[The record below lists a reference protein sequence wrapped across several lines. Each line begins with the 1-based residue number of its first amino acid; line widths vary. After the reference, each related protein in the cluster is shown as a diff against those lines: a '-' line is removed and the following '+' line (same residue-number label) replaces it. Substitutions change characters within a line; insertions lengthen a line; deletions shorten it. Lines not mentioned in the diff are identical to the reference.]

1 MSEIAFIHLSDIHF
15 HKASG
20 NKFDI
25 DADLRS
31 SILLDIKNNAK
42 RHLCNVK
49 GILVGGDIAFAG
61 QKEEYNIAKSFLKEI
76 TAILEIDEK
85 NIYCVPG
92 NHDVNQQFVKG
103 SKSIL
108 NAQAEIENAETLDK
122 ADSLLESYILDEA
135 TPNLLFKSIEQYN
148 NFVAAYGCNINSE
161 KPIWIEEFQLDN
173 NMKLKIC
180 GMNSCIISSH
190 RDHEDKNSIRKMVIG
205 QSQLPFYE
213 DNVIWMSL
221 CHHPLEFWKF
231 ADMLQPRLDKRI
243 DIQLYGHK
251 HEQAIDANSERLVIS
266 AGATHP
272 TRGKDWNPR
281 YNWISFECI
290 KKEKDRFLSVKTF
303 PRILSEDR
311 DKFQIDNLNCDKDG
325 NFFKYELNID
335 EKRRRNLLDNKE
347 EDSANEKTS
356 GTNIIHRGL
365 EKEIVYSFFD
375 LSYVQQNE
383 ILFKLGLFKEDYAG
397 KRYIELVDKI
407 LDDAKEKDCLE
418 QFVKML
424 RERD

>member
-25 DADLRS
+25 DADLRN
-31 SILLDIKNNAK
+31 SILLDIKNKAK
-42 RHLCNVK
+42 EYLCDVR

-92 NHDVNQQFVKG
+92 NHDVNQQFVKD

-108 NAQAEIENAETLDK
+108 NAQAEIENAETLDE
-122 ADSLLESYILDEA
+122 ADSLLESYILDKA

-148 NFVAAYGCNINSE
+148 DFVAAYGCNINFE
-161 KPIWIEEFQLDN
+161 KPIWIEEFSLDN

-190 RDHEDKNSIRKMVIG
+190 RDHEDKKSIRKMIVG
-205 QSQLPFYE
+205 QRQLPFYE
-213 DNVIWMSL
+213 DNVIWVSL

-231 ADMLQPRLDKRI
+231 ADTLQSRLDKRI

-290 KKEKDRFLSVKTF
+290 KKENDRFLSVKIF
-303 PRILSEDR
+303 PRILSKDR
-311 DKFQIDNLNCDKDG
+311 DKFEIDKLNCEKDR
-325 NFFKYELNID
+325 NFSKYELNID
-335 EKRRRNLLDNKE
+335 KKRRENLLDNKDE
-347 EDSANEKTS
+347 ESANENAS
-356 GTNIIHRGL
+356 GTNVIHRGL
-365 EKEIVYSFFD
+365 EKEIIYSFFD

-383 ILFKLGLFKEDYAG
+383 ILLKLGLFKEDYAG
-397 KRYIELVDKI
+397 KRYIELIDKI
-407 LDDAKEKDCLE
+407 LDDAREKNCLE

-424 RERD
+424 REKD